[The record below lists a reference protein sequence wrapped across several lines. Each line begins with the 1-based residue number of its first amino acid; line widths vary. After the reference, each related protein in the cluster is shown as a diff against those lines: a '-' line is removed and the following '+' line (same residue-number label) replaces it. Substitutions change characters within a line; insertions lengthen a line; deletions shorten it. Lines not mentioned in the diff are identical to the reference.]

1 MSPSRR
7 VLVIGASGF
16 VGTAVVDAL
25 QDAGHAVDTMAAPRI
40 PSLAAADVQGFIRR
54 TDLVELSARLAKADA
69 VVNAAGNPDAS
80 ERDEQK
86 LVAANGALPG
96 LLAAACA
103 ADPRRPRFVQ
113 VSSAVVQG
121 RAKRLDAS
129 GRTDG
134 FSAYARSKILGEQ
147 LTSLFAPDSSVVY
160 RPPSVHGADRRVTR
174 MIARL
179 AASPLATV
187 ARPGTAG
194 SPQAL
199 VQNVGSAIA
208 HLATTT
214 LKPPPVVTHPSEGLT
229 SSSVMELLGGRQPR
243 RLPRLA
249 ARAVTASLFAAAK
262 MVPPLAPNAR
272 RVELLWFG
280 QEQAASW
287 LTESGWE
294 PAQGVDEWRALGED
308 VRRQSHE
315 ARTIGRPGQ

>member
-1 MSPSRR
+1 MRSTRK

-16 VGTAVVDAL
+16 VGTAVVAAL
-25 QDAGHAVDTMAAPRI
+25 DDAGHAVETMAAPRLS
-40 PSLAAADVQGFIRR
+40 PLQPHDAKAFVRE
-54 TDLVELSARLAKADA
+54 TDLVAALTSRFVAMDA

-80 ERDEQK
+80 EGDEAK

-103 ADPRRPRFVQ
+103 AAPRPPRFVQ

-129 GRTDG
+129 GITDG

-147 LTSLFAPDSSVVY
+147 LTSLFAPGDSVIF
-160 RPPSVHGADRRVTR
+160 RPPSVHSTDRRVTR

-199 VQNVGSAIA
+199 LQNVGSAIA
-208 HLATTT
+208 YLATTS

-229 SSSVMELLGGRQPR
+229 SSSVMELLGGRRPR
-243 RLPRLA
+243 RVPRTA
-249 ARAVTASLFAAAK
+249 ARAVTMSLFAAGRLL
-262 MVPPLAPNAR
+262 PPLAANAR

-294 PAQGVDEWRALGED
+294 PPGRLDDWRALGED
-308 VRRQSHE
+308 VRRQSMTRE
-315 ARTIGRPGQ
+315 QWKAS